1 MESLFSSKYLLGW
14 FLFALISVIVIIGT
28 HSLVTLIQKD
38 NALIKA
44 KLHYG
49 SLIYRAIYPVTT
61 ELSSFDFL
69 LLGLKETM
77 MAVDSMEELNNLICS
92 FHRVYITP
100 SAEHAD
106 ARVLFNEILE
116 WHQYHKNNP

>member
-14 FLFALISVIVIIGT
+14 FLLALISAIVTVGT
-28 HSLVTLIQKD
+28 HSLITLAQKD
-38 NALIKA
+38 KALTKA

-49 SLIYRAIYPVTT
+49 LLICRAIYPVTT

-77 MAVDSMEELNNLICS
+77 MTVDSMEELNNLICS

-106 ARVLFNEILE
+106 ARILFNEILK

>member
-1 MESLFSSKYLLGW
+1 MESLFSSNYLLGW
-14 FLFALISVIVIIGT
+14 FLFALISVIVIIGA

-77 MAVDSMEELNNLICS
+77 MIVDSMEELNNVICS
-92 FHRVYITP
+92 FHHVYLKSPT
-100 SAEHAD
+100 EHKD
-106 ARVLFNEILE
+106 ARDLFNEILT
-116 WHQYHKNNP
+116 WQQYHKNNP